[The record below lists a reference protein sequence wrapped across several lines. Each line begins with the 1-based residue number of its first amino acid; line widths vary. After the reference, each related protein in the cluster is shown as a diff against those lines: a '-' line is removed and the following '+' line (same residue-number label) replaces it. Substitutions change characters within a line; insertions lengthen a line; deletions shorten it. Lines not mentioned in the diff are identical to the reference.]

1 MCMVTRF
8 MNLLALIFVFVVGL
22 SEGLSAQVTIV
33 FEGARLLVGDGT
45 PSIEDATIIVRDGR
59 IERIGRGDQVQVP
72 GETVRV
78 DLSGKTVMPMLLNVH
93 GHIGYLKGISVD
105 PKNYDR
111 GNILNHLHR
120 LSYYGVGAFQ
130 SLGTD
135 RDDLELRIRN
145 EQRLGKLES
154 TTVLLT
160 AGLGIVA
167 PNEEGVNGG
176 PSFAG
181 DVVLE
186 ADTPDEGRKHVRGLI
201 DKKVDIIKI
210 WVDDRRGTKP
220 KMKPEVY
227 RAIISEAHTHGMR
240 VVAHVYYLDDAKAL
254 VRAGVDG
261 FAHLVRASPGVDEE
275 LARLMKENDV
285 FACSTMGIQ
294 WRTVGGTS
302 WLDDPSLAETV
313 AQDVIDELKKRDSS
327 GRMVRDTGAARQMF
341 VGLQRSIKKLHDAG
355 VRIGLCCDTG
365 IRGSFPGFAEHREL
379 EMMVNAGIPPMD
391 VIRAG
396 TQTSASILGLGER
409 GALIPGKRADFIV
422 LDANPLERIQNTRRI
437 VAVYSGGRLVDRDAL
452 RKQWLKA
459 SKP

>member
-8 MNLLALIFVFVVGL
+8 LDLLVWIFVFVVGL
-22 SEGLSAQVTIV
+22 SVGLSAQTTTV
-33 FEGARLLVGDGT
+33 FAGARLIIGDGT
-45 PSIEDATIIVRDGR
+45 PAIENATIVVRDGL
-59 IERIGRGDQVQVP
+59 IERTGQGDQVQVP
-72 GETVRV
+72 GETVHV

-93 GHIGYLKGISVD
+93 GHIGYLKGVSVD
-105 PKNYDR
+105 LKNYDR
-111 GNILNHLHR
+111 ENILNHLHR

-145 EQRLGKLES
+145 EQRLGQLES
-154 TTVLLT
+154 ATVLLT

-167 PNEEGVNGG
+167 PNEKGVNGG

-186 ADTPDEGRKHVRGLI
+186 ADTPDEGRSHVRDLI
-201 DKKVDIIKI
+201 NKKVDIIKI

-227 RAIISEAHTHGMR
+227 RAIIDEAHTHGMR

-261 FAHLVRASPGVDEE
+261 FAHLVRALPGVDEE
-275 LARLMKENDV
+275 LARLMKEKDV

-294 WRTVGGTS
+294 WRAVGDAS

-313 AQDVIDELKKRDSS
+313 AQDVLDKLRVRGSS
-327 GRMVRDTGAARQMF
+327 GRVARDTAAARQMF
-341 VGLQRSIKKLHDAG
+341 VSLQHSIKKLHDAG

-365 IRGSFPGFAEHREL
+365 ITGSFPGFAEHREL

-396 TQTSASILGLGER
+396 TQTSASILGLEER
-409 GALIPGKRADFIV
+409 GALTPGKRADFIV

-437 VAVYSGGRLVDRDAL
+437 VAVYSGGRLIDRDAL
-452 RKQWLKA
+452 RKRWSKV

>member
-1 MCMVTRF
+1 MCMVMRF
-8 MNLLALIFVFVVGL
+8 LNLLVWIFVFVVG
-22 SEGLSAQVTIV
+22 SSTGFSAQTTTV
-33 FEGARLLVGDGT
+33 FEGARLIIGDGT
-45 PSIEDATIIVRDGR
+45 PSVEDATIIVRDGL
-59 IERIGRGDQVQVP
+59 IERTGQGDQIQAP

-93 GHIGYLKGISVD
+93 GHIGYLKGVSVD
-105 PKNYDR
+105 LKNYDR
-111 GNILNHLHR
+111 ENILNHLHR

-135 RDDLELRIRN
+135 RDDLELRIRD
-145 EQRLGKLES
+145 EQRLGRLES
-154 TTVLLT
+154 ATALLT

-167 PNEEGVNGG
+167 PNKNGVNGG
-176 PSFAG
+176 PSFAA

-186 ADTPDEGRKHVRGLI
+186 ADTPDEGRRHVRALI
-201 DKKVDIIKI
+201 NKKVDIIKI

-227 RAIISEAHTHGMR
+227 RAIIDEAHTHDMR

-254 VRAGVDG
+254 VRAGIDG
-261 FAHLVRASPGVDEE
+261 FAHLVRALPGVDEE
-275 LARLMKENDV
+275 LARLMKEKDV

-294 WRTVGGTS
+294 WRAVGDAS

-313 AQDVIDELKKRDSS
+313 AQDVLDKLRVRGSS
-327 GRMVRDTGAARQMF
+327 GRVARDTEAARQMF
-341 VGLQRSIKKLHDAG
+341 VGLQHSIKKLHDAG

-365 IRGSFPGFAEHREL
+365 ITGSFPGFAEHREL

-396 TQTSASILGLGER
+396 TQTSASILGLEER
-409 GALIPGKRADFIV
+409 GTLTPGKRADFIV

-437 VAVYSGGRLVDRDAL
+437 VAVYSGGRLIDRDAL
-452 RKQWLKA
+452 RKQWSKA